1 MASAAAKAAGAAAAS
16 SMAMAAATDHSAYE
30 VDGRMRDL
38 EQQEKLELR
47 EEDLRKE
54 HAAYLEDHPE
64 LRQVLNDF
72 MSSVLLHRP
81 DHVFDFA
88 REYFSAFK
96 QGGGAAA
103 EPAAVAVELES

>member
-1 MASAAAKAAGAAAAS
+1 MSKPGVAS
-16 SMAMAAATDHSAYE
+16 SSTAEYAAYE
-30 VDGRMRDL
+30 VDGRMKDL

-47 EEDLRKE
+47 EEQLKRE
-54 HAAYLEDHPE
+54 HAAYLSQHPE

-96 QGGGAAA
+96 QAPD
-103 EPAAVAVELES
+103 EPKPSEAKPSG

>member
-1 MASAAAKAAGAAAAS
+1 MAQPSAAASSAAAAAAS
-16 SMAMAAATDHSAYE
+16 DHAAYE
-30 VDGRMRDL
+30 VDGRMKDL

-47 EEDLRKE
+47 EEELRRE
-54 HAAYLEDHPE
+54 HAGYLEQHPE
-64 LRQVLNDF
+64 LRQVMNDF

-96 QGGGAAA
+96 QADGEQKASG
-103 EPAAVAVELES
+103 SS